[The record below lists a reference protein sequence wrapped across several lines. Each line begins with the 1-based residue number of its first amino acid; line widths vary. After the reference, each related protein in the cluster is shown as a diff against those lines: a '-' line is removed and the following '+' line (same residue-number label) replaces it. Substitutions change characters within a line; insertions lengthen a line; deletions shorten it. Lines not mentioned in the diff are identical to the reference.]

1 MKDIRLN
8 IVNNNIIRSRVFLF
22 AVLFFMWGLLTV
34 LNFELIGHLKV
45 IFHLNYA
52 LSTLINITF
61 FSSYLV
67 ISLFAGSLI
76 KSIGYKKTIISGWL
90 LACVGCFI
98 FYYAVYVGNYEYFL
112 GALFVLAAGITIL
125 QVSANLYLVL
135 LGSNKAAASRLSF
148 AQAFNSLGT
157 VVAPFFAASVLGYHT
172 HIPAEVRKSIDV
184 KDLLQ
189 MDAVHVHYPY
199 LYLGILMLLFAVV
212 LFFANIPNID
222 TSNIEPLNKISS
234 LRKRHVLH
242 FPQLRLGAF
251 AIFAYVG
258 AEVALANYI
267 EDYAKDLTKYYWGLA
282 MIGRFIGAALLLKFS
297 LRKAVI
303 VSVSMSVLLI
313 LLSIVFT
320 GEISIWF
327 IVFVGLFNSILFP
340 SLFTLGV
347 NGLGKFSID
356 GSAILI
362 MFIVGGAVIPF
373 NVINY
378 SYVSYRIAFIIPILC
393 YIYIG
398 LYAYRFSRFEIS
410 DELKDHHENL

>member
-1 MKDIRLN
+1 MKDIQLD
-8 IVNNNIIRSRVFLF
+8 IASNNVIRRRVFLF

-34 LNFELIGHLKV
+34 LNFELIGHLKI
-45 IFHLNYA
+45 IFKLNYA

-67 ISLFAGSLI
+67 ISLFAGRLV
-76 KSIGYKKTIISGWL
+76 KSIGYKNTIITGWL
-90 LACVGCFI
+90 LACLGCFI
-98 FYYAVYVGNYEYFL
+98 FYYAVYVENYEYFL

-135 LGSNKAAASRLSF
+135 LGSNKAAASRLAF

-157 VVAPFFAASVLGYHT
+157 VVAPFFAVSVLDYQS
-172 HIPAEVRKSIDV
+172 HISEGVRRSKSV
-184 KDLLQ
+184 KELLN
-189 MDAVHVHYPY
+189 MEATYVHYPY
-199 LYLGILMLLFAVV
+199 LYLGVLMLLFAVV
-212 LFFANIPNID
+212 LLFAKIPNID
-222 TSNIEPLNKISS
+222 TSSIEPLNKISS

-251 AIFAYVG
+251 AIFSYVG

-297 LRKAVI
+297 LRKAVTA
-303 VSVSMSVLLI
+303 SVSMSILLI
-313 LLSIVFT
+313 LLSIVST
-320 GEISIWF
+320 GEVSIWF

-378 SYVSYRIAFIIPILC
+378 SYVSYRIAFIIPIVC

-398 LYAYRFSRFEIS
+398 LYAYRFSKFEIR
-410 DELKDHHENL
+410 DDLIDHHE